1 MGVRF
6 KRLLGTLAL
15 VASFTA
21 IADVASAQEVRG
33 DVQTIP
39 EAFERAFFRN
49 DRTFY
54 ENRSLFRQANY
65 ILGQG
70 SLIQNGF
77 PENEI
82 ARDARLVNRVYTEA
96 LAVQGESDP
105 LLRTA
110 DLPTPYT
117 TSLQFL
123 PVETS
128 QATPSTPFSPPP
140 VQSVPFTPAPVAVP
154 ANPGPVPAL
163 W

>member
-6 KRLLGTLAL
+6 KSLLGTLAL

-33 DVQTIP
+33 DVRSVP

-49 DRTFY
+49 DRSFY

-70 SLIQNGF
+70 SIIQNGF

-82 ARDARLVNRVYTEA
+82 SRDASLVNRVYDEA
-96 LAVQGESDP
+96 LAIQNTSDP
-105 LLRTA
+105 LIRTA

-117 TSLQFL
+117 TSLQLL
-123 PVETS
+123 PVETA
-128 QATPSTPFSPPP
+128 QTTPSAPFSTP
-140 VQSVPFTPAPVAVP
+140 VQTIPYSPPPVAVP
-154 ANPGPVPAL
+154 AAPGPIPAL

>member
-6 KRLLGTLAL
+6 KSLLGTLAL

-33 DVQTIP
+33 DVRTIP

-70 SLIQNGF
+70 SIIQNGF

-82 ARDARLVNRVYTEA
+82 SRDANLVNRVYEEA
-96 LAVQGESDP
+96 LAVQGTSDP
-105 LLRTA
+105 LIRTA

-117 TSLQFL
+117 TSLQLL

-128 QATPSTPFSPPP
+128 QTTSTPFSPPP
-140 VQSVPFTPAPVAVP
+140 VQSIPYSPPPVAVP
-154 ANPGPVPAL
+154 AAPTPVPAL

>member
-6 KRLLGTLAL
+6 KSLLGTLAL

-33 DVQTIP
+33 DVQTLP

-49 DRTFY
+49 DRSYY

-70 SLIQNGF
+70 SIIQNGF

-82 ARDARLVNRVYTEA
+82 TRDANLVNRVYDEA
-96 LAVQGESDP
+96 LAIQSTSDP
-105 LLRTA
+105 LIRTA

-117 TSLQFL
+117 TSLQLL
-123 PVETS
+123 PV
-128 QATPSTPFSPPP
+128 QAPQTTPSTSFSTPP
-140 VQSVPFTPAPVAVP
+140 VQSAPFSTPVAVP
-154 ANPGPVPAL
+154 AAPGPVPAL